1 MLYFWAILIY
11 LLILIGVGAILSRR
25 VKTQTDFMVAGR
37 RLPAAVLVG
46 TLLATWIGSGSIIA
60 GAGLSYEKGF
70 AALWFNAGVWV
81 AIIVL
86 YFIAGRARKLAQFT
100 VPDLLEIRYNKV
112 ARILG
117 SITTIIAYTA
127 IVSYQFKAGGMVL
140 NMVAGIPI
148 DQGIILTA
156 VFVIAYTALAGMI
169 SVAYTDVVNGVVL
182 LLGFIIGLPFLLKLA
197 GGWGNVV
204 ATLPPDRFQVLGT
217 MTIWEALGYSLP
229 TMLLLLGESNMYQRF
244 FSAKDEKAAKASVL
258 GWISGTI
265 FVETLIVILAII
277 GSSIF
282 IGINPES
289 VILHSVRHGLS
300 PVIGCVLL
308 AAIVAVIVSTADSFL
323 LVPSTNIMRDI
334 YQRFINPNVSQKK
347 MVLYSRIVVIALG
360 IVAFVQV
367 RFFTTVLGMALYAYT
382 MYGVGI
388 TPAVLAAFFW
398 KRATPTGGVCSIAS
412 GMVTTI
418 VWELLKKPFDV
429 PTVYPA
435 LILSVSSLVIISLLS
450 ARPEEKKWR
459 PFFPCSSRSDD
470 RPSGRTP
477 RP

>member
-1 MLYFWAILIY
+1 
-11 LLILIGVGAILSRR
+11 
-25 VKTQTDFMVAGR
+25 
-37 RLPAAVLVG
+37 
-46 TLLATWIGSGSIIA
+46 
-60 GAGLSYEKGF
+60 
-70 AALWFNAGVWV
+70 
-81 AIIVL
+81 
-86 YFIAGRARKLAQFT
+86 
-100 VPDLLEIRYNKV
+100 
-112 ARILG
+112 
-117 SITTIIAYTA
+117 
-127 IVSYQFKAGGMVL
+127 
-140 NMVAGIPI
+140 
-148 DQGIILTA
+148 
-156 VFVIAYTALAGMI
+156 
-169 SVAYTDVVNGVVL
+169 
-182 LLGFIIGLPFLLKLA
+182 
-197 GGWGNVV
+197 
-204 ATLPPDRFQVLGT
+204 
-217 MTIWEALGYSLP
+217 
-229 TMLLLLGESNMYQRF
+229 
-244 FSAKDEKAAKASVL
+244 
-258 GWISGTI
+258 
-265 FVETLIVILAII
+265 VETLIVILAII

-435 LILSVSSLVIISLLS
+435 LFLSVSSLVIISLLMS
-450 ARPEEKKWR
+450 KPKEEKWR
-459 PFFPCSSRSDD
+459 PFFQK
-470 RPSGRTP
+470 
-477 RP
+477 